1 MTTTKKTNPAPLAAH
16 AAKDIT
22 PTMTTFSDWLTTQT
36 GYKVDPM
43 SVQLGSA
50 LRGAWQLEQRAE
62 KEAAP
67 KATKTAVKPVAKAA
81 PKVAAKPATV
91 KAAPKPRAKAGATIA
106 TAEGVVI
113 AEQRHV
119 EVA

>member
-1 MTTTKKTNPAPLAAH
+1 MATKKTNTAPLAAH

-22 PTMTTFSDWLTTQT
+22 PTMLTFTEWLTTQT
-36 GYKVDPM
+36 GYKVDPL

-50 LRGAWQLEQRAE
+50 LRGTWQAEGRAM
-62 KEAAP
+62 KESASAAP
-67 KATKTAVKPVAKAA
+67 KRAPRKVAEKPGAVKP
-81 PKVAAKPATV
+81 
-91 KAAPKPRAKAGATIA
+91 APKPRVQRGATIA

-119 EVA
+119 EAVSA

>member
-1 MTTTKKTNPAPLAAH
+1 MATKKTNTAPLAAH

-22 PTMTTFSDWLTTQT
+22 PTMQTFAEWLTTQT
-36 GYKVDPM
+36 GYKVDPL

-50 LRGAWQLEQRAE
+50 LRGTWQAETRAA
-62 KEAAP
+62 KESASAAP
-67 KATKTAVKPVAKAA
+67 KRAPRKLAEKP
-81 PKVAAKPATV
+81 
-91 KAAPKPRAKAGATIA
+91 APKPRAKRGATIA